1 MKLNLTE
8 NWKHYLVWFI
18 VLLLFC
24 RVVYGNIKTLN
35 DYKIE
40 MRKFK
45 LENLSFEDEINER
58 GERIISQDQIIL
70 SQKDAIE

>member
-45 LENLSFEDEINER
+45 LENLSFEDEMKE
-58 GERIISQDQIIL
+58 
-70 SQKDAIE
+70 